1 MIFALLGWF
10 GTIAYL
16 VNHAYISLV
25 PQRND
30 AIYYGGNFLAAS
42 ALVISSLVSGS
53 YQAVVI
59 NGFWAL
65 ISILVFAKV
74 NLQGLPVSRRLFN
87 GVLAVFAIAFV
98 YQGLINHTL
107 DIRLL
112 AWSSAF
118 VFSASYLLFS
128 VHKLRTLHY
137 LLFNAY
143 AAFSLLPQVWLDQN
157 WPVFVLEICWGGIS
171 IYGAVRRYNEVHLI
185 D

>member
-10 GTIAYL
+10 GTITYL

-25 PQRND
+25 QQRNNT
-30 AIYYGGNFLAAS
+30 IYYAGNLLAAV
-42 ALVISSLVSGS
+42 ALVISSVASDS
-53 YQAVVI
+53 FQAVVI

-65 ISILVFAKV
+65 ISILILAKV
-74 NLQGLPVSRRLFN
+74 DLQRLPISRRFFN
-87 GVLAVFAIAFV
+87 AVLVIFAIALV
-98 YQGLINHTL
+98 YQGVVHAKL

-112 AWSSAF
+112 GWSSAF

-128 VHKLRTLHY
+128 VAKMRILIY
-137 LLFNAY
+137 LLCNAY

-157 WPVFVLEICWGGIS
+157 WPVFVLEICWGCIS
-171 IYGAVRRYNEVHLI
+171 IYGAARRYSQVRLI